1 MEKQILDIIFSRRSV
16 RQYTDEPVSKEI
28 MIDLLKAAMAAPSA
42 CNNKPWEFIAIT
54 DSAVMDKLRSVMAYG
69 KYNAPAAF
77 VVLYNDA
84 LGSSPDCS
92 PSWQQDLSAS
102 VENILIAAAGM
113 NLGTVWL
120 GAYPNEEVVTILQP
134 LLHIPESVI
143 PLAVLY
149 VGHPAEPT
157 KARTQYDEKRV
168 HWNQY

>member
-16 RQYTDEPVSKEI
+16 RKYTDEPVSKEL

-42 CNNKPWEFIAIT
+42 CNNKPWEYIAIT
-54 DSAVMDKLRSVMAYG
+54 DSTVMDKLRSVMAYG

-77 VVLYNDA
+77 VVLYNDK
-84 LGSSPDCS
+84 LGSSPACS
-92 PSWQQDLSAS
+92 PFWQQDLSAS

-113 NLGTVWL
+113 GLGTVWL
-120 GAYPNEEVVTILQP
+120 GAHPKEEVVTTIQS

-149 VGHPAEPT
+149 VGYPAEPV
-157 KARTQYDEKRV
+157 KARTQFEESRV

>member
-42 CNNKPWEFIAIT
+42 CNNKPWEYIAIT
-54 DSAVMDKLRSVMAYG
+54 NSAMMDDLRSVMAYG

-84 LGSSPDCS
+84 LGSSPACS
-92 PSWQQDLSAS
+92 PFWQQDLSAS

-120 GAYPNEEVVTILQP
+120 GAHPKEDVVTTLQT
-134 LLHIPESVI
+134 LFHIPKSVI

-149 VGHPAEPT
+149 VGHPAESV
-157 KARTQYDEKRV
+157 KARTQFEENRV